1 MLPETKP
8 FKILM
13 TADTMGGVWTYALAL
28 IKALEPTGA
37 AIALAT
43 MGALL
48 TETQHEQ
55 IKGLPQVKLYESA
68 FKLEWME
75 SPWEEVEA
83 AGNWLLQ
90 INREFVP
97 DLIHLNN
104 LVHGHLNWGKPVVVV
119 VHSCVLSWWQS
130 VKQQQAPVSWQTY
143 RERVTRSLRAAD
155 VVVAPSRAMLEA
167 AQTQYGIFERKKV
180 IANGCDP
187 AWYLPGPKEPFVFS
201 MGRLWDEAKNI
212 TLLTEVAAALSWPV
226 YVAGEVHHPATGQ
239 MPSLPN
245 IYFLGA
251 LTPTEVAGYLSR
263 ASIFTLPAK
272 YEPFGLSALE
282 AALSGCALV
291 LGDIASQR
299 EIWQQAATYVDPH
312 GAETLKTALTR
323 LIADES
329 IRSAM
334 GLRARQAGLYYP
346 ATRMA
351 TEYGRIYR
359 QLTSTCRPWN
369 APRKAFLQT

>member
-1 MLPETKP
+1 MLPEAKP
-8 FKILM
+8 LKILM
-13 TADTMGGVWTYALAL
+13 TADTLGGVWTYALTL
-28 IKALEPTGA
+28 IKALESTGA
-37 AIALAT
+37 VVALAT

-48 TETQHEQ
+48 TEAQHKQ
-55 IKGLPQVKLYESA
+55 IKSLPQVKLYESA

-90 INREFVP
+90 INREFAP

-130 VKQQQAPVSWQTY
+130 VKQQEAPASWQTY
-143 RERVTRSLRAAD
+143 REQVTRSLRAAD
-155 VVVAPSRAMLEA
+155 VIVAPSRAMLEA
-167 AQTQYGIFERKKV
+167 AETQYGFFERKKV
-180 IANGCDP
+180 IVNGCDP
-187 AWYLPGPKEPFVFS
+187 ALYCPGPKEPFVFS
-201 MGRLWDEAKNI
+201 MGRVWDEAKNI
-212 TLLTEVAAALSWPV
+212 KLLTEVAADLSWPV
-226 YVAGEVHHPATGQ
+226 YVAGEGQHPATGE
-239 MPSLPN
+239 MLALRN

-291 LGDIASQR
+291 LGDIASQK

-312 GAETLKTALTR
+312 IAEALKIALSC
-323 LIADES
+323 LIADEFM
-329 IRSAM
+329 RPVM
-334 GLRARQAGLYYP
+334 GLRARQAGLRYNVSQ
-346 ATRMA
+346 MA
-351 TEYGRIYR
+351 YEYDQIYR
-359 QLTSTCRPWN
+359 QLASNCQQWN
-369 APRKAFLQT
+369 APPKAFLQI